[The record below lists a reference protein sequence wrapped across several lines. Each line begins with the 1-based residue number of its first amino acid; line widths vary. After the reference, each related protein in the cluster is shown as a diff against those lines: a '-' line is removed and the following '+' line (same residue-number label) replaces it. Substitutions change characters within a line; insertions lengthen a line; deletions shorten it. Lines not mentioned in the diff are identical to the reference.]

1 MLISRLKSDLSKS
14 AESASGISIGCF
26 DAAAGAAVSVPMVAR
41 VGCQEIAVNANGL
54 AGLINAILG
63 NVALLMYL

>member
-41 VGCQEIAVNANGL
+41 VGCQEIAVNGL

>member
-1 MLISRLKSDLSKS
+1 
-14 AESASGISIGCF
+14 
-26 DAAAGAAVSVPMVAR
+26 MVAR
-41 VGCQEIAVNANGL
+41 VGCQEIAVNGL